1 VCYTISAAE
10 IQPLQGGKM
19 HRRFQGYREGRERQE
34 RYFIPGHNFARKA
47 AIGVGLT
54 VLAVVLLWLA
64 YKAIAVFFLF
74 FAGALMA
81 VLLHSIAEPLTRW
94 TRWPI
99 WASVTTTVFLLLGLL
114 MLAGWW

>member
-1 VCYTISAAE
+1 
-10 IQPLQGGKM
+10 M

-47 AIGVGLT
+47 AIAVGLT

-81 VLLHSIAEPLTRW
+81 VDAKDGRRLWRFDANAHWKASPMTYVFDNRQYIAIAAGPTIISFALVD
-94 TRWPI
+94 WPN
-99 WASVTTTVFLLLGLL
+99 
-114 MLAGWW
+114 